1 MCAPA
6 PVLMVLLGSVFGVLV
21 LVCFLV
27 FPLGK
32 ICLRMELYGCSN
44 PLTTTT
50 APTTQSAPNKTTPP
64 TTTTTA
70 PTSTEKLMMNHSAT
84 APSALRTKL
93 LLTTLRVANNEA
105 PENYSPATRATNA
118 SSTEKPTIICSA
130 TDQPVGSDKTIIIV
144 IIVIIV
150 VTIAVV
156 IICWLLWPCLR
167 KRKPR
172 NERRSKEGVVG
183 LRAFPRQ
190 QPHGSSS
197 EITDTTEGDGI
208 EDGSHLE
215 VIFNEIPNPNANP

>member
-130 TDQPVGSDKTIIIV
+130 TGTKGEVKKGSLDCVHFLGSSPMDRHQRLREHIQLWCPVASNV
-144 IIVIIV
+144 
-150 VTIAVV
+150 
-156 IICWLLWPCLR
+156 
-167 KRKPR
+167 
-172 NERRSKEGVVG
+172 GVLG
-183 LRAFPRQ
+183 PSGFPR
-190 QPHGSSS
+190 
-197 EITDTTEGDGI
+197 
-208 EDGSHLE
+208 
-215 VIFNEIPNPNANP
+215 